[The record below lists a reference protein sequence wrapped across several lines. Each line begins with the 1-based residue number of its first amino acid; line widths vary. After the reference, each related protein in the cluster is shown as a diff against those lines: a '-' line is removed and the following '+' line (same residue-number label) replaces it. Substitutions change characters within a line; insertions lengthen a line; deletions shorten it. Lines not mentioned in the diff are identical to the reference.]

1 MPALLIE
8 LRPNETL
15 LVNGAAL
22 SFPSRTRVVLKNKAR
37 FLFGKQIMPPEEAIT
52 PLRSIYFALQTA
64 YVGEEAQR
72 QPALQAARSLAA
84 RLDPSEVT
92 SEQQEFVNEAI
103 RLAESDDYFGAIKLA
118 RKALDTEDLVQETS
132 IHKIA

>member
-37 FLFGKQIMPPEEAIT
+37 FLFGKQIMLPEEAIT

-64 YVGEEAQR
+64 YVGEDAQR

-92 SEQQEFVNEAI
+92 PEQQKFVDEAI
-103 RLAESDDYFGAIKLA
+103 SLAESDDYFGAIKLA
-118 RKALDTEDLVQETS
+118 RKALDIEDFGRENS

>member
-37 FLFGKQIMPPEEAIT
+37 FLFGKQIMLPEEAIT

-64 YVGEEAQR
+64 YVGEDAQR

-92 SEQQEFVNEAI
+92 PEQQKFIDQAI
-103 RLAESDDYFGAIKLA
+103 RFAESDDYFGAIKLA
-118 RKALDTEDLVQETS
+118 RKALDTEDLGQETS

>member
-37 FLFGKQIMPPEEAIT
+37 FLFGKQIMLPEEAIT

-64 YVGEEAQR
+64 YVGEDAQR

-92 SEQQEFVNEAI
+92 LEQQKFVDEAI
-103 RLAESDDYFGAIKLA
+103 SLAESDDYFGAIKLA
-118 RKALDTEDLVQETS
+118 RKALDIEDFGRENP

>member
-84 RLDPSEVT
+84 RLDTSEVT

>member
-64 YVGEEAQR
+64 YVGEDAQR